1 MSYLIEKT
9 AITILFGRDYSPD
22 AKRNWK
28 KVLYENQDVP
38 DNYVH
43 HTFLQDMRKNLFLRE
58 YDYKTLLIQTGSIT
72 QQINAVIVFIMSFVY
87 LQSSIIDPYIL
98 NMLSGAVL
106 LVSYVLLLKAKAGFD
121 IKAVVVF
128 CTASFVLSPVLMSL
142 THSISTDTIY
152 AMTTVMLLVHLFSHD
167 YVQSEDTQEVSA
179 VVSFNA
185 GIFATV
191 CLASRSSSLAQGFS
205 LIVFSVIVFGVWPT
219 LRRSISVYFEPYVDL
234 FTTFVLFF
242 VTNYMLWYHSVT
254 IATLSSLF
262 FMFIT
267 FVCPALLIH
276 LQPIKNNVYGPWD
289 EAVVAER

>member
-1 MSYLIEKT
+1 MNDCFFFNDT
-9 AITILFGRDYSPD
+9 ATTEIYTLSLHD
-22 AKRNWK
+22 A
-28 KVLYENQDVP
+28 LP
-38 DNYVH
+38 
-43 HTFLQDMRKNLFLRE
+43 
-58 YDYKTLLIQTGSIT
+58 
-72 QQINAVIVFIMSFVY
+72 
-87 LQSSIIDPYIL
+87 
-98 NMLSGAVL
+98 
-106 LVSYVLLLKAKAGFD
+106 
-121 IKAVVVF
+121 
-128 CTASFVLSPVLMSL
+128 
-142 THSISTDTIY
+142 IS
-152 AMTTVMLLVHLFSHD
+152 
-167 YVQSEDTQEVSA
+167 QEVSA

-191 CLASRSSSLAQGFS
+191 CLASRLSSLAQGFS

>member
-1 MSYLIEKT
+1 MSCFDRLH
-9 AITILFGRDYSPD
+9 SPG
-22 AKRNWK
+22 AMKNWK

-58 YDYKTLLIQTGSIT
+58 YDYNTLLIQTGSIT
-72 QQINAVIVFIMSFVY
+72 QQINAVIIFVMSFVN
-87 LQSSIIDPYIL
+87 LQSSLIDPYIL
-98 NMLSGAVL
+98 NVLSCVVI
-106 LVSYVLLLKAKAGFD
+106 LVSYLLLMNDRAAFD

-128 CTASFVLSPVLMSL
+128 CTASFVLSPMLMSL
-142 THSISTDTIY
+142 THSVSTDTIY

-167 YVQSEDTQEVSA
+167 YQRADNDKEVSA

-191 CLASRSSSLAQGFS
+191 CLASRLSSLAQGFS

-219 LRRSISVYFEPYVDL
+219 LRRSISRYLEPYIDL
-234 FTTFVLFF
+234 FTTFLLFF
-242 VTNYMLWYHSVT
+242 VTNYMLWCHSVT
-254 IATLSSLF
+254 MATLSSLL

-276 LQPIKNNVYGPWD
+276 LHPIKNNVYGPWD